1 MRRVYL
7 FPFVLLSALL
17 VVSCSSLPGLRV
29 LTGEGSPEANADQT
43 VQALDLVMADKFG
56 RTDPA
61 ISAAADRIEA
71 AAGNVDIIEIRKDD
85 EARTFQVNLLFAPPR
100 VDMQTLDGQIALLD
114 SLRRTAELTWQ
125 GTMQASEGADILR
138 ILILGAQQIS
148 TLDNGASYIGIVQA
162 QMEIDRAE
170 AASYLA
176 GARSLTQFNDLI
188 VMGTLNYAS
197 PSEMTLYEGQP
208 NHPMFMLPAA
218 PQ

>member
-7 FPFVLLSALL
+7 FLFVLLSASLI
-17 VVSCSSLPGLRV
+17 VGCSSLPGLRV
-29 LTGEGSPEANADQT
+29 LTGQNDAQTNADQT

-61 ISAAADRIEA
+61 VTAAADRIEA
-71 AAGNVDIIEIRKDD
+71 AAGNVDIIEIRKND
-85 EARTFQVNLLFAPPR
+85 EERTFQVNLLFAPPR
-100 VDMQTLDGQIALLD
+100 VDTSTTNGQIALLD
-114 SLRRTAELTWQ
+114 SLRRAAELTWQ
-125 GTMQASEGADILR
+125 GMMQASEGTDILR

-162 QMEIDRAE
+162 QMEIDRAD
-170 AASYLA
+170 AAAYLA
-176 GARSLTQFNDLI
+176 GTRSLTQFNDLI
-188 VMGTLNYAS
+188 VMGTLNYMT
-197 PSEMTLYEGQP
+197 PSELTLYEGQP

>member
-1 MRRVYL
+1 MRRVSL
-7 FPFVLLSALL
+7 LPFVLLSAFLI
-17 VVSCSSLPGLRV
+17 VGCSSLPGLRV
-29 LTGEGSPEANADQT
+29 LTGEQNGQTNADQT

-71 AAGNVDIIEIRKDD
+71 AAGNVDIIEIRKNDD
-85 EARTFQVNLLFAPPR
+85 ERLFQVNLLFARPP
-100 VDMQTLDGQIALLD
+100 VDTSTLDGQIAMLD
-114 SLRRTAELTWQ
+114 SLRRAAELTWQ

-148 TLDNGASYIGIVQA
+148 TLDNGASYIGFIQA
-162 QMEIDRAE
+162 RMEIDRAD
-170 AASYLA
+170 AAAYLA
-176 GARSLTQFNDLI
+176 GTRSLTQFNDLI
-188 VMGTLNYAS
+188 VMGTLNYNT

-208 NHPMFMLPAA
+208 NHPMFMLSAA

>member
-7 FPFVLLSALL
+7 LPFVLLSAFLI
-17 VVSCSSLPGLRV
+17 VGCSSLPGLRV
-29 LTGEGSPEANADQT
+29 LTGEQNGQTNANQT

-61 ISAAADRIEA
+61 VSAAADRIEA

-85 EARTFQVNLLFAPPR
+85 SARLFQVNLLFAPPSVDTATVDGR
-100 VDMQTLDGQIALLD
+100 VALLD

-125 GTMQASEGADILR
+125 GMMQASEGTDILR

-148 TLDNGASYIGIVQA
+148 TLDNGASYIGIIQA
-162 QMEIDRAE
+162 QMEIDRAD
-170 AASYLA
+170 AAAYLA
-176 GARSLTQFNDLI
+176 GTRDLNQFNDLI
-188 VMGTLNYAS
+188 VMGTLNYIS
-197 PSEMTLYEGQP
+197 PPNMTLYEGQP